1 MNAVVSPVTDDLL
14 RQYDVSGPRY
24 TSYPTADRFVE
35 AFVATDYAQALT
47 QRRSGASALAL
58 PLSLYV
64 HIPFCESLCY
74 YCACNKI
81 ITKHHEK
88 AAEYLRYLT
97 REVELH
103 TQLIGTGQS
112 VSQLH
117 LGGGSPTFLTDDE
130 LRSLMAMLKRNFS
143 FAPGGEYSIEIDPR
157 TIDEKRL
164 GARLGGNA
172 VKQTRV
178 VAWREGFALAGVICA
193 SVLPTVIGW
202 AATTLGLGLGL
213 ALGLALLARAP
224 RAGDA
229 SGGPAHVTPF
239 GADSNSNAAALVWR
253 TPGFRRLL
261 AVFLLNGIAA
271 AVPATLLLF
280 FVRDRL
286 QTPQAEG
293 LYLAA
298 YFIAAALSLP
308 LWLRVVARVG
318 QARAWGLSML
328 LAVSAFAWA
337 AGLGVGDSTG
347 FALVCLASGV
357 ALGADLAIPGAML
370 TRVIQQAGLSGRAEG
385 AFFGWWNAANKL
397 NLALAAG
404 LGLPLLQWLG
414 YAPGR
419 RDDAALQALTL
430 AYCLLPCLLKL
441 AAAGLL
447 YLFWIRH
454 SALDPAFKE
463 TS

>member
-1 MNAVVSPVTDDLL
+1 MALAEPASGFSPGAGL
-14 RQYDVSGPRY
+14 RYGSLGF
-24 TSYPTADRFVE
+24 AL
-35 AFVATDYAQALT
+35 AFVALPLYVSLPAHYAQSYGMPLAWLGALLLASRLLDALVDPWIGRLCDAWLIHRP
-47 QRRSGASALAL
+47 QRVL
-58 PLSLYV
+58 PLMVGAALLLLLGFTGLFFPPVRELPLLLSWCGACLLLTYLGYSL
-64 HIPFCESLCY
+64 L
-74 YCACNKI
+74 
-81 ITKHHEK
+81 
-88 AAEYLRYLT
+88 
-97 REVELH
+97 
-103 TQLIGTGQS
+103 S
-112 VSQLH
+112 VMHQ
-117 LGGGSPTFLTDDE
+117 
-130 LRSLMAMLKRNFS
+130 AW
-143 FAPGGEYSIEIDPR
+143 
-157 TIDEKRL
+157 

>member
-1 MNAVVSPVTDDLL
+1 VARAEPASGFPPGAGL
-14 RQYDVSGPRY
+14 RYGSLGF
-24 TSYPTADRFVE
+24 AL
-35 AFVATDYAQALT
+35 AFVALPLYVSLPAHYAQSYGMPLAWLGALLL
-47 QRRSGASALAL
+47 ASRLLDALVDPWIGRLCDDWLIHRQPRVL
-58 PLSLYV
+58 PLMAGAALLLLLGFSGLFFPPVRELPLLLAWCGACLLLTYLGYSL
-64 HIPFCESLCY
+64 L
-74 YCACNKI
+74 
-81 ITKHHEK
+81 
-88 AAEYLRYLT
+88 
-97 REVELH
+97 
-103 TQLIGTGQS
+103 S
-112 VSQLH
+112 VMHQ
-117 LGGGSPTFLTDDE
+117 
-130 LRSLMAMLKRNFS
+130 AW
-143 FAPGGEYSIEIDPR
+143 
-157 TIDEKRL
+157 

-202 AATTLGLGLGL
+202 AATTLALGLGL

-224 RAGDA
+224 RVGDA
-229 SGGPAHVTPF
+229 SGSPAPVAPF
-239 GADSNSNAAALVWR
+239 GADSTSSAAALVWR

-337 AGLGVGDSTG
+337 AGLGSGDSTG

-419 RDDAALQALTL
+419 RDDVALQALTL

-447 YLFWIRH
+447 YFFCIRH
-454 SALDPAFKE
+454 STLDSAFKE